1 MRRSSRHTKLIRL
14 IVYHRAGLLRPGRS
28 QALPLLFIV
37 KQRLPSQ
44 DSKYHEQSKTDRADW
59 FADAPK
65 DIREAECKCSQ

>member
-1 MRRSSRHTKLIRL
+1 MRRRSRQTTPVHL
-14 IVYHRAGLLRPGRS
+14 IVYHRAGLLRPGCS

-59 FADAPK
+59 FAEAPK
-65 DIREAECKCSQ
+65 DIRETQCKRRQ